1 MHLVSKD
8 VKGHQYFYLVEKE
21 RRGRRVITSRTVYV
35 GDRQKLAEL
44 LQVKASSAFPT
55 SFTAQ
60 EIGASLALVD
70 LSHALGIEDLID
82 EVSPV
87 RSGAVPVGRQLLIAA
102 LHRAL
107 APRRDNSLR
116 NLRTFYRES
125 ALTELLPI
133 PEAALDG
140 RRIFD
145 TLVAL
150 TRKQIER
157 IESALVHRLVERE
170 EIRLNALAF
179 DTTNFDSY
187 AAASTH
193 SELLRRGHAKSGRP
207 LRVLGLGLLVTA
219 DEGIP
224 LLTFTYPGNEND
236 VTAFGRFLKALD
248 RRRTS
253 LDLPLEATIA
263 ADGGNISKEILRRLE
278 EVPRYYVLRL
288 PPAHVVNLPREMSR
302 ELPMLAGRLKG
313 KVRARKHLCR
323 VYGVERCVVD
333 VYSLRMHQRQL
344 PGLHRDRKKAH
355 ADLLHLQELLNRQ
368 RQGLRRTKPMTVAAL
383 KRRVDQALSREYMR
397 ALFHVQIEKG
407 DQAPIL
413 RFEELF
419 EAWSHLENY
428 VLGRTL
434 LITNRKEW
442 AAEEI
447 VHASRQQSHNERFF
461 RDVKDPAGVSM
472 LPLRHRRDATLRGN
486 ALLVVLGLVL
496 VKILKRR
503 LKKAGV
509 KVSSV
514 ASLLATLKKIQR
526 ARLQLAEDAPPA
538 LRAFA
543 ATTWVPSQRTRRQNL
558 IVATLN
564 FADRPELGTTLSTAL
579 GRSGRTRRRKSV
591 A

>member
-21 RRGRRVITSRTVYV
+21 RRGRRVVTSRTVYV

-44 LQVKASSAFPT
+44 LQVTASSAFPA
-55 SFTAQ
+55 SFAAQ

-70 LSHALGIEDLID
+70 LSRDLGIEGLID
-82 EVSPV
+82 EVCPV

-116 NLRTFYRES
+116 NLRSFYRES

-133 PEAALDG
+133 PETALDG

-145 TLVAL
+145 TLTEL
-150 TRKQIER
+150 TGKQIER
-157 IESALVHRLVERE
+157 IEIALVHRLIERE
-170 EIRLNALAF
+170 EIGLNALAF

-187 AAASTH
+187 AAASTR

-207 LRVLGLGLLVTA
+207 LRLLGLGLLVTA

-248 RRRTS
+248 RRRTA

-288 PPAHVVNLPREMSR
+288 PPAHVVNLPRELSSK
-302 ELPMLAGRLKG
+302 LPMLAGRLKG

-333 VYSLRMHQRQL
+333 VYSRRMHQRQL
-344 PGLHRDRKKAH
+344 PGLQRDRKKAR
-355 ADLLHLQELLNRQ
+355 ADLLHLQGLLERQ
-368 RQGLRRTKPMTVAAL
+368 RLGLRRTKPITAAAL
-383 KRRVDQALSREYMR
+383 KRRVDKALSREYIR
-397 ALFHVQIEKG
+397 ALFRVQIEKG

-413 RFEELF
+413 RFEELS
-419 EAWSHLENY
+419 EAWLHLENY
-428 VLGRTL
+428 ILGRTL

-442 AAEEI
+442 TVEEI

-514 ASLLATLKKIQR
+514 ASLLATLKQIQR

-543 ATTWVPSQRTRRQNL
+543 ATTWVPSQRTSRQSL

-564 FADRPELGTTLSTAL
+564 FMDRPELGTTLSAAL
-579 GRSGRTRRRKSV
+579 TRSGRTKRRKSV

>member
-21 RRGRRVITSRTVYV
+21 RRGRRVVTSRTVYV

-44 LQVKASSAFPT
+44 LQVQASSAFPT
-55 SFTAQ
+55 SFAAQ

-70 LSHALGIEDLID
+70 LSRDLGIEDLID

-107 APRRDNSLR
+107 APRRENSLR
-116 NLRTFYRES
+116 NLRSFYRES

-145 TLVAL
+145 TLAAL

-253 LDLPLEATIA
+253 LDLPVEATIA
-263 ADGGNISKEILRRLE
+263 ADGGNISKEILQRLE

-288 PPAHVVNLPREMSR
+288 PPAHVNLPRELSS

-313 KVRARKHLCR
+313 KVWARKHLCR

-333 VYSLRMHQRQL
+333 VYSRRMHQRQL
-344 PGLHRDRKKAH
+344 PGLQRDRKKAR
-355 ADLLHLQELLNRQ
+355 ADLLHLQELLERQ
-368 RQGLRRTKPMTVAAL
+368 RQGLRRTKPITVAAL
-383 KRRVDQALSREYMR
+383 KRRVDKALSREYMR
-397 ALFHVQIEKG
+397 ALFRVRIEKG
-407 DQAPIL
+407 DPAPIL
-413 RFEELF
+413 RFEELS
-419 EAWSHLENY
+419 EAWSQLENY

-442 AAEEI
+442 TAEEI

-564 FADRPELGTTLSTAL
+564 VADRPELGTTLSTAL
-579 GRSGRTRRRKSV
+579 SRSGRTKRRKSV

>member
-21 RRGRRVITSRTVYV
+21 RQGRRVITSRTVYI

-44 LQVKASSAFPT
+44 LQVKAASAFPT
-55 SFTAQ
+55 SFAAQ

-70 LSHALGIEDLID
+70 LARDLGIEDLIND
-82 EVSPV
+82 VCPV
-87 RSGAVPVGRQLLIAA
+87 RSGAVPVGRQLLMAA
-102 LHRAL
+102 LHRTL

-116 NLRTFYRES
+116 NLRSFYRES

-145 TLVAL
+145 TLAEL
-150 TRKQIER
+150 TRKQIEG
-157 IESALVHRLVERE
+157 IESALVHRLIERD
-170 EIRLNALAF
+170 EIGLHALAF

-288 PPAHVVNLPREMSR
+288 PPAHVANLPRESSSK
-302 ELPMLAGRLKG
+302 LSMLAGHLKG
-313 KVRARKHLCR
+313 KVWARKQLCR

-333 VYSLRMHQRQL
+333 VYSRRMHQRQL
-344 PGLHRDRKKAH
+344 PGLQRDRKKAR
-355 ADLLHLQELLNRQ
+355 ADLLHLQGLLERQ
-368 RQGLRRTKPMTVAAL
+368 RQGLRRTKPITVAAL
-383 KRRVDQALSREYMR
+383 KRRVDKALSREYMR
-397 ALFHVQIEKG
+397 ALFRVQIEKG

-413 RFEELF
+413 RFEELPD
-419 EAWSHLENY
+419 EWSHLENY

-442 AAEEI
+442 TAEEI
-447 VHASRQQSHNERFF
+447 VQASRQQSHNERFF
-461 RDVKDPAGVSM
+461 RDVKDPSGVSM

-503 LKKAGV
+503 LNKAGV

-543 ATTWVPSQRTRRQNL
+543 ATTWVPSQRTRDQNL

-564 FADRPELGTTLSTAL
+564 FADRPELGTTLSAAL
-579 GRSGRTRRRKSV
+579 SRSGRAKRREIV